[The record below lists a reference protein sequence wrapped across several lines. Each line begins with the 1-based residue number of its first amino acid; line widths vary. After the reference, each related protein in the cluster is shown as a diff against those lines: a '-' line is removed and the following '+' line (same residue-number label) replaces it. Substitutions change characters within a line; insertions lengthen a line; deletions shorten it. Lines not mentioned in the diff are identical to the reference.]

1 MKYEAVIGLE
11 VHVQVRTA
19 SKMFCSCPNRYGAEP
34 NTLVCPVCLGYP
46 GTLPV
51 PNHEAILKAVRA
63 GLLTECT
70 IAKFSKFDR
79 KSYFYPDLAK
89 NYQISQ
95 YDLPFCTAGR
105 LHLSGKG
112 FSGAELPDKYIGIT
126 RIHLEEDP
134 AKLTHAGGVSGADYN
149 RSGVPLLE
157 VVSEPDMRSADEA
170 YAYLTKLKQIMQY
183 GGISDCD
190 MEKGQMRCDVNI
202 SLRPFGQKEFGTKI
216 ELKNLNSFRAAHRAV
231 EYEMWR
237 QADIL
242 DKGGSMKQETRGWND
257 DAGESY
263 LMRTKEEAHDYRYFP
278 DPDLM
283 PVTFT
288 DEEIDAIRKTLPEL
302 PGAMRARFVAE
313 CGLTEYDAEVL
324 TADRSVAAWF
334 DQAAKL
340 SKSPKLVANWIISEL
355 LRLLGEEQVAID
367 ECKITPAT
375 LAELV
380 DLIENKTINGK
391 IGKEVFAEMFATGKA
406 PAAIV
411 KEKGLVQVSDSGAI
425 AQVVTDA
432 INANPAQV
440 EQYKAGNAK
449 VLQFLIGQ
457 VMKLS
462 KGKANPQLVIAELKK
477 QLD

>member
-1 MKYEAVIGLE
+1 
-11 VHVQVRTA
+11 
-19 SKMFCSCPNRYGAEP
+19 
-34 NTLVCPVCLGYP
+34 
-46 GTLPV
+46 
-51 PNHEAILKAVRA
+51 
-63 GLLTECT
+63 
-70 IAKFSKFDR
+70 
-79 KSYFYPDLAK
+79 
-89 NYQISQ
+89 
-95 YDLPFCTAGR
+95 
-105 LHLSGKG
+105 
-112 FSGAELPDKYIGIT
+112 
-126 RIHLEEDP
+126 
-134 AKLTHAGGVSGADYN
+134 
-149 RSGVPLLE
+149 
-157 VVSEPDMRSADEA
+157 MRSADEA
-170 YAYLTKLKQIMQY
+170 YAYLTKLKEIMQY

-355 LRLLGEEQVAID
+355 LRLLGEEKVAID

-449 VLQFLIGQ
+449 VLQFLVGQ

>member
-1 MKYEAVIGLE
+1 
-11 VHVQVRTA
+11 
-19 SKMFCSCPNRYGAEP
+19 
-34 NTLVCPVCLGYP
+34 
-46 GTLPV
+46 
-51 PNHEAILKAVRA
+51 
-63 GLLTECT
+63 
-70 IAKFSKFDR
+70 
-79 KSYFYPDLAK
+79 
-89 NYQISQ
+89 
-95 YDLPFCTAGR
+95 
-105 LHLSGKG
+105 
-112 FSGAELPDKYIGIT
+112 
-126 RIHLEEDP
+126 
-134 AKLTHAGGVSGADYN
+134 
-149 RSGVPLLE
+149 
-157 VVSEPDMRSADEA
+157 
-170 YAYLTKLKQIMQY
+170 
-183 GGISDCD
+183 
-190 MEKGQMRCDVNI
+190 
-202 SLRPFGQKEFGTKI
+202 
-216 ELKNLNSFRAAHRAV
+216 
-231 EYEMWR
+231 
-237 QADIL
+237 
-242 DKGGSMKQETRGWND
+242 
-257 DAGESY
+257 
-263 LMRTKEEAHDYRYFP
+263 MRTKEEAHDYRYFP

-355 LRLLGEEQVAID
+355 LRLLGEEKVAID

-449 VLQFLIGQ
+449 VLQFLVGQ

>member
-1 MKYEAVIGLE
+1 
-11 VHVQVRTA
+11 
-19 SKMFCSCPNRYGAEP
+19 
-34 NTLVCPVCLGYP
+34 
-46 GTLPV
+46 
-51 PNHEAILKAVRA
+51 
-63 GLLTECT
+63 
-70 IAKFSKFDR
+70 
-79 KSYFYPDLAK
+79 
-89 NYQISQ
+89 
-95 YDLPFCTAGR
+95 
-105 LHLSGKG
+105 
-112 FSGAELPDKYIGIT
+112 
-126 RIHLEEDP
+126 
-134 AKLTHAGGVSGADYN
+134 
-149 RSGVPLLE
+149 
-157 VVSEPDMRSADEA
+157 
-170 YAYLTKLKQIMQY
+170 
-183 GGISDCD
+183 
-190 MEKGQMRCDVNI
+190 
-202 SLRPFGQKEFGTKI
+202 
-216 ELKNLNSFRAAHRAV
+216 
-231 EYEMWR
+231 MWR

-355 LRLLGEEQVAID
+355 LRLLGEEKVAID

-449 VLQFLIGQ
+449 VLQFLVGQ

>member
-1 MKYEAVIGLE
+1 
-11 VHVQVRTA
+11 
-19 SKMFCSCPNRYGAEP
+19 
-34 NTLVCPVCLGYP
+34 
-46 GTLPV
+46 
-51 PNHEAILKAVRA
+51 
-63 GLLTECT
+63 
-70 IAKFSKFDR
+70 
-79 KSYFYPDLAK
+79 
-89 NYQISQ
+89 
-95 YDLPFCTAGR
+95 
-105 LHLSGKG
+105 
-112 FSGAELPDKYIGIT
+112 
-126 RIHLEEDP
+126 
-134 AKLTHAGGVSGADYN
+134 
-149 RSGVPLLE
+149 
-157 VVSEPDMRSADEA
+157 
-170 YAYLTKLKQIMQY
+170 
-183 GGISDCD
+183 
-190 MEKGQMRCDVNI
+190 
-202 SLRPFGQKEFGTKI
+202 
-216 ELKNLNSFRAAHRAV
+216 
-231 EYEMWR
+231 
-237 QADIL
+237 
-242 DKGGSMKQETRGWND
+242 MKQETRGWND

-355 LRLLGEEQVAID
+355 LRLLGEEKVAID

-449 VLQFLIGQ
+449 VLQFLVGQ